1 MLIARV
7 SFQSEVH
14 FVSVEEEPGGS
25 DLPAD
30 ARLRVIDA
38 HPFGEITYTGQELLG
53 SQVRLLAPVLP
64 SKIIAVGKNYAEHAK
79 EMGGDVP
86 AEPMIFLKPSTSVI
100 GPGEPI
106 CIPWQSEQ
114 VEHEAELAVVIG
126 RLCRDVP
133 EDRVHEVV
141 LGYTCANDVTA
152 RDLQR
157 ADGQWGRAKG
167 FDSFCPLGPWVETSL
182 DADDA
187 LVECRVNG
195 AVRQSASTAD
205 MVHGVV
211 DLVAWISSVM
221 TLLPGDVILTGTPA
235 GVGPITVGDEVSV
248 SIDGIGTLTNPV
260 VERG

>member
-30 ARLRVIDA
+30 ARLRVIDTP
-38 HPFGEITYTGQELLG
+38 PFGEITYTGQELLG

-100 GPGEPI
+100 GPNATIELPAMS
-106 CIPWQSEQ
+106 QQ
-114 VEHEAELAVVIG
+114 VEHEAELAIVIG
-126 RLCRDVP
+126 RLCKEVP
-133 EDRVHEVV
+133 LERVKDVV
-141 LGYTCANDVTA
+141 LGYTCADDVTA

-157 ADGQWGRAKG
+157 TDGQWGRAKG
-167 FDSFCPLGPWVETSL
+167 FDTFCPLGPWINTDLEPGDLAISC
-182 DADDA
+182 D
-187 LVECRVNG
+187 VNG
-195 AVRQSASTAD
+195 DVRQESRTSE
-205 MVHGVV
+205 MVRGVPE
-211 DLVAWISSVM
+211 LVSWISTVM

-235 GVGPITVGDEVSV
+235 GVSPIVAGDEVAV
-248 SIDGIGTLTNPV
+248 TIQGIGTLVNTV
-260 VERG
+260 GG

>member
-30 ARLRVIDA
+30 ARLRVIDT

-100 GPGEPI
+100 GPNATIELPAMS
-106 CIPWQSEQ
+106 QQ
-114 VEHEAELAVVIG
+114 VEHEAELAIVIG
-126 RLCRDVP
+126 RLCKEVP
-133 EDRVHEVV
+133 LERVKDVV
-141 LGYTCANDVTA
+141 LGYTCADDVTA

-157 ADGQWGRAKG
+157 TDGQWGRAKG
-167 FDSFCPLGPWVETSL
+167 FDTFCPLGPCLSHPPRSCAGL
-182 DADDA
+182 GS
-187 LVECRVNG
+187 R
-195 AVRQSASTAD
+195 S
-205 MVHGVV
+205 
-211 DLVAWISSVM
+211 ISK
-221 TLLPGDVILTGTPA
+221 
-235 GVGPITVGDEVSV
+235 
-248 SIDGIGTLTNPV
+248 
-260 VERG
+260 